1 MTDTMIT
8 DAIFELLPEYFL
20 KPPSGE
26 DALELLKTMGYECL
40 LKSED
45 LDLELRKEFT
55 RFFSAPG
62 QHKLPPY
69 ESYWVLKKQEE
80 DPINAPRLYSRT
92 TDEVKA
98 IYDKLEI
105 EVLSQIFEPPDH
117 LGFELSVYF
126 TLINAGENV
135 PEDVKKEFIENHV
148 LLWIPDYL
156 KKLGEKQGHFYPLV
170 AKFLLNNFFNN

>member
-1 MTDTMIT
+1 MINTMIK
-8 DAIFELLPEYFL
+8 DAIFEVLPEYFL

-26 DALELLKTMGYECL
+26 EALEILKMMGYECH
-40 LKSED
+40 LKRED
-45 LDLELRKEFT
+45 LDLELKKEYT

-62 QHKLPPY
+62 ENKLPPY

-98 IYDKLEI
+98 IYDELEI
-105 EVLSQIFEPPDH
+105 EVLSHIFEPPDH
-117 LGFELSVYF
+117 LAFELSVYF
-126 TLINAGENV
+126 TLISAGENA
-135 PEDVKKEFIENHV
+135 PEDLKKEFIEDHV

-156 KKLGEKQGHFYPLV
+156 KKLEEKQGYFYPLV
-170 AKFLLNNFFNN
+170 AEYLLNNIFNN